1 MKNAKIR
8 FDSLFHV
15 KRGVIAWIDQAAQTR
30 WLDKGLILF
39 IIFPAGN

>member
-8 FDSLFHV
+8 FDSLFHDG
-15 KRGVIAWIDQAAQTR
+15 RGASAWIDQVVQTR

-39 IIFPAGN
+39 ITFLAGN